1 MNKRETNKS
10 FEEINSGIMKLKEV
24 RDARIARENKDK
36 NQLINWCKT
45 QDKK

>member
-1 MNKRETNKS
+1 MNNRETNKS
-10 FEEINSGIMKLKEV
+10 FDEISVGISQMKTI
-24 RDARIARENKDK
+24 RDARIARETKDK

>member
-1 MNKRETNKS
+1 MNKS
-10 FEEINSGIMKLKEV
+10 FDEISSGLLKIKEV

-36 NQLINWCKT
+36 NQLLTWFKA